1 MKGQWLATFGQGNE
15 FWTAALIALVMCEKG
30 RSMYYIT
37 ALTVAHGVQNIFA
50 LLYVAEQ
57 TPYLRPHTL
66 PFIVT
71 SPYTLDTRVAN
82 PSDLTFLA
90 GAFAATVGADL
101 GMLAWEKGSG
111 PLKYV
116 FAILVGV
123 VSLVHI
129 IICQE
134 MGAEVGIHFHGAG
147 AFGLIL
153 GVGVGLILHGLA
165 REPLTKAG
173 DDCKGGRPVIMFA
186 GAAGVLIIL
195 NIIVWAIMAENITDK
210 VKAEIGLSFVNYGFD
225 LALYSDMLPEG
236 GDSDVKPVMEDYF
249 LGENMKWA
257 GLLIAPAGAALGS
270 MIAGKLN
277 KDGSLPGSCG
287 ILKGILR
294 FVIAVIISIPFGI
307 WFMSTAFIPKIWP
320 NFFLAKLLPTLVF
333 AVVEWAFLLPLC
345 KIIKLLD

>member
-1 MKGQWLATFGQGNE
+1 M
-15 FWTAALIALVMCEKG
+15 
-30 RSMYYIT
+30 
-37 ALTVAHGVQNIFA
+37 
-50 LLYVAEQ
+50 
-57 TPYLRPHTL
+57 
-66 PFIVT
+66 
-71 SPYTLDTRVAN
+71 DTRVAN

-90 GAFAATVGADL
+90 GAFAATVCADV

-116 FAILVGV
+116 FTVLIAVVG
-123 VSLVHI
+123 LLHM

-134 MGAEVGIHFHGAG
+134 MGADIGIHFHGAG
-147 AFGLIL
+147 AFGLLL
-153 GVGVGLILHGLA
+153 GIGFGLILHGLA

-195 NIIVWAIMAENITDK
+195 NIIVWAIMKESINDK
-210 VKAEIGLSFVNYGFD
+210 VKAEMFLSLTNVGLD
-225 LALYSDMLPEG
+225 MALWADELPEA
-236 GDSDVKPVMEDYF
+236 DSDYKYDAEDFF

-277 KDGSLPGSCG
+277 KDGSLPGSCS
-287 ILKGILR
+287 ILKGIAR
-294 FVIAVIISIPFGI
+294 FIIAIIISIPFGI
-307 WFMSTAFIPKIWP
+307 WFMATAFMPRLWP
-320 NFFLAKLLPTLVF
+320 NFFLAKLLPCLLF
-333 AVVEWAFLLPLC
+333 AVAEWAFLLPLC